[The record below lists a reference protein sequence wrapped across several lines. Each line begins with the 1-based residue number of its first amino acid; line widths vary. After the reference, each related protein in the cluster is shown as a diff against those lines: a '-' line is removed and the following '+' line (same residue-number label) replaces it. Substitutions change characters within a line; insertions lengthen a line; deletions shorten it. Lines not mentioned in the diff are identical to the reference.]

1 MNLLRR
7 EFIIATASGIGA
19 LAGAVPANTMA
30 AAVSETDPTAA
41 ALGYKADASKVDRA
55 KFPKYASP
63 AACGNCSLYQ
73 GKAGAPDGPCTI
85 FQGKSVAAAG
95 WCSAYTAK
103 S

>member
-7 EFIIATASGIGA
+7 EFIIAIASGIGA
-19 LAGAVPANTMA
+19 LASALPASSLA

-55 KFPKYASP
+55 KFPKYAPP
-63 AACGNCSLYQ
+63 AACSNCSLYQ
-73 GKAGAPDGPCTI
+73 GKAGSPDGPCAI
-85 FQGKSVAAAG
+85 FQGKLVSAAG